1 MSEDWKYDLEFRIS
15 GIVFERDTRQPLP
28 NLIIRA
34 YDKDLLY
41 DDLLGDTT
49 TDKSGHF
56 EIRYTESDFKE
67 LFEKRPDIYFRIY
80 DTSREHVIHATADS
94 VRWNAGKDEFFEI
107 GIPRHKLPPDM
118 VSEQNLLDGQ
128 GNIRTDFEVGESLL
142 VNLRN
147 LEPDQSYMVR
157 LLDDDSEE
165 IFNVS
170 LVSNRYGIIE
180 PTVLW
185 PDMGI
190 GIPEEGGQYAFE
202 TFEEAMEA
210 LAGRAFTLEVLA
222 NRAEVVQIIDFSF
235 TERLTRTRLYPISET
250 GALRRGILLGED
262 AVRFRGQNF
271 PPGSLVDLYLV
282 ARQYDWH
289 VGDAIVPVRNPD
301 GSEVAMRIQLEES
314 DFEQVLWP
322 GDLVQPGSY
331 DVIARVVREHEYR
344 AEERF
349 LRATDFVSER
359 LMTTLVVRQD
369 VYAIKPIFLGCVNL
383 QEIAGRNITG
393 SPYFEFTNV
402 FAKGEDIYAAID
414 PAGLLP
420 GWVGKKVR
428 FLVVTNGMITP
439 GATLTDE
446 TGTVS
451 EVITS
456 SGCVNANKALV
467 WSNPQKTGKFDLVAD
482 FGNLVANPS
491 SFIADNK
498 YDIPDDMV
506 DGYTKVGFYILD
518 DPSVA
523 GTTYQIGSSSYS
535 GTTVTIPA
543 DGVWYPSGTIGEEPV
558 NPVTGNREFS
568 LPLTARIRYPA
579 DTNGAV
585 HPNKTNYPLV
595 VVMHGMSS
603 VSASYEGYD
612 YLLDHLASHG
622 FIAVSID
629 CYPINS
635 QVSDGGF
642 QDTRAYAMLEH
653 LAYLKN
659 LNTQA
664 GLFQGRIDM
673 TNIGIMGHSRGGDGV
688 VQAEI
693 YNQSLSLGYDIKAIV
708 ALAPTDFSG
717 TNPTVSERLKLITSK
732 FLCIYGSNDSDVW
745 GGANPSTAYTGT
757 GFRFYDRATVEKAI
771 VFIYGAV
778 HNRFN
783 DKWGTEYKV
792 DATSSKIL
800 GSTEHETLLRGYMTA
815 FMKWHLEGN
824 TLQREFFTGELRIP
838 AASAIE
844 VHCQYQSPDRRTLDH
859 FETETAINRS
869 SIGGTVTPAN
879 LDGNP
884 QEDLM
889 GTLDSHSPHQMR
901 ALKLKWNA
909 ANATYESE
917 IPLTSS
923 NRDVSGYNFLSFRVS
938 QTVGTVNLAN
948 QLQDFYVTLTD
959 ATASANDR
967 AILVG
972 RFEDIPHPYK
982 PEYKHVWLSYLGK
995 YADECEEPNTKSAL
1009 KTIRIP
1015 LHAWTIVC
1023 AGAKVVDL
1031 SNVKSIKFEFHASGH
1046 LKGEILVDDIEFSN

>member
-1 MSEDWKYDLEFRIS
+1 MSEDRKYELEFRIT
-15 GIVFERDTRQPLP
+15 GIVFEQETGQPLP

-49 TDKSGHF
+49 TDESGRF

-80 DTSREHVIHATADS
+80 DASREHVIHATADS

-118 VSEQNLLDGQ
+118 FSEQNLLDGQ
-128 GNIRTDFEVGESLL
+128 GNIRDDFEVGESLL
-142 VNLRN
+142 ANLQN
-147 LEPDQSYMVR
+147 LEPSQSYMVR

-170 LVSNRYGIIE
+170 LVSNRYGVIE

-190 GIPEEGGQYAFE
+190 GIPEEGGRYAFE
-202 TFEEAMEA
+202 TLEEAVEA
-210 LAGRAFTLEVLA
+210 LAGRTFTLEVLT
-222 NRAEVVQIIDFSF
+222 NRAEVVQTIDFSF
-235 TERLTRTRLYPISET
+235 TEKLTRTRLYPISKS
-250 GALRRGILLGED
+250 GALRRGLLLGED

-271 PPGSLVDLYLV
+271 PPGSFVDLYLV
-282 ARQYDWH
+282 ERQYDWH
-289 VGDAIVPVRNPD
+289 VGDAIVPVHNLD

-314 DFEQVLWP
+314 DFEEMLWP

-331 DVIARVVREHEYR
+331 DVIARVVREYEYR
-344 AEERF
+344 AEGRL

-359 LMTTLVVRQD
+359 LMTTLVVHQD
-369 VYAIKPIFLGCVNL
+369 LYAIKPIFLGCVNL
-383 QEIAGRNITG
+383 QEIAGRNISG

-414 PAGLLP
+414 PTGLLP

-428 FLVVTNGMITP
+428 FLVVKNGTITP

-456 SGCVNANKALV
+456 SGCVNANKTLV

-482 FGNLVANPS
+482 FGNLVANPG

-506 DGYTKVGFYILD
+506 DGYTRVGFYILD
-518 DPSVA
+518 DPSVT
-523 GTTYQIGSSSYS
+523 GTTYKIGQSSYS

-543 DGVWYPSGTIGEEPV
+543 NGVWCSWGDGVLGDEPV
-558 NPVTGNREFS
+558 NLATGKREFS

-579 DTNGAV
+579 VTNGTNVAV

-595 VVMHGMSS
+595 VVMHGMSG

-629 CYPINS
+629 CYPINN
-635 QVSDGGF
+635 QVSDGGM

-659 LNTQA
+659 LNNQA
-664 GLFQGRIDM
+664 GVFQGKIDM
-673 TNIGIMGHSRGGDGV
+673 TKIGIMGHSRGGDGV

-693 YNQSLSLGYDIKAIV
+693 YNQSLSLGYNIKAIV

-717 TNPTVSERLKLITSK
+717 TNPTTSERLKLTTSK
-732 FLCIYGSNDSDVW
+732 FLCIYGSNDGDVW
-745 GGANPSTAYTGT
+745 GGVNPSTAYTGT
-757 GFRFYDRATVEKAI
+757 GFRFYDRATVEKAM
-771 VFIYGAV
+771 VFIYRAC

-783 DKWGTEYKV
+783 TKWGTDWKLDV
-792 DATSSKIL
+792 NSPALL

-815 FMKWHLEGN
+815 FMKWHLEGD

-838 AASAIE
+838 AASAE
-844 VHCQYQSPDRRTLDH
+844 VHCQYQSPDRRTVDH
-859 FETETAINRS
+859 FETETAVTKS
-869 SIGGTVTPAN
+869 SIGGQVTPAN

-884 QEDLM
+884 QEDPM
-889 GTLDSHSPHQMR
+889 GTLDSHSPHQTR
-901 ALKLKWNA
+901 GVRLKWNA
-909 ANATYESE
+909 TTATYESE
-917 IPLTSS
+917 IPLTGS
-923 NRDVSGYNFLSFRVS
+923 NRDVSGYEFLSFRVS

-948 QLQDFYVTLTD
+948 LSQDFYVTLTD

-972 RFEDIPHPYK
+972 RFDTIPYPYK
-982 PEYKHVWLSYLGK
+982 PEYRTPW
-995 YADECEEPNTKSAL
+995 DTNEEPNTKSAL
-1009 KTIRIP
+1009 KTNRIP

-1031 SNVKSIKFEFHASGH
+1031 SNVKSIKFEFRASGH